1 MEYLLIVLGFAVL
14 IAGGDFL
21 VRGASGLALKAN
33 ISPLI
38 VGLTVVSIGTSAPEL
53 LVSIQA
59 SFAGNADIAIG
70 NVVGSNIANLGLVL
84 GITAIIFPLTIDRMI
99 IRQDW
104 PMMMTAAMLFF
115 IFSLDNKISFTEG
128 LILVSILVFFT
139 VYLLF
144 RSKWFDTDEPEVEM
158 DGLEK
163 EAGKSYL
170 SLIGFVLIGCVGLYF
185 GSDWFVEGAVIIA
198 QSFGVSE
205 HVIGVTLVA
214 FGTSVPELAASGI
227 AAFKKQSD
235 ISIGNLIGSNIFNIL
250 GVIGVTSMLSPL
262 AVSDAVIGFDMFWM
276 LGIAALLFPIMFFG
290 SRISR
295 WNGVILL
302 SIYVGYIV
310 SLLLTQQ

>member
-1 MEYLLIVLGFAVL
+1 MLLLGFAVL
-14 IAGGDFL
+14 MAGGEFL
-21 VRGASGLALKAN
+21 VRGASGLALKAK

-59 SFAGNADIAIG
+59 AFTGNADIAIG
-70 NVVGSNIANLGLVL
+70 NVIGSNIANLGLVL
-84 GITAIIFPLTIDRMI
+84 GITALIFPLRIDRLI

-104 PMMMTAAMLFF
+104 PMMMAGSLLFF
-115 IFSLDNKISFTEG
+115 IFCLDNTISFTEG
-128 LILVSILVFFT
+128 IILFSILVFFT
-139 VYLLF
+139 IYLLF
-144 RSKWFDTDEPEVEM
+144 RSKWFDTEAPVVEI
-158 DGLEK
+158 DDLEK
-163 EAGKSYL
+163 EAGKSFS
-170 SLIGFVLIGCVGLYF
+170 SLIILVIIGCIGLYF
-185 GSDWFVEGAVIIA
+185 GSEWFVEGAVKIA

-205 HVIGVTLVA
+205 HIIGVTLVA

-227 AAFKKQSD
+227 AAFRKQSD

-250 GVIGVTSMLSPL
+250 GVIGVTSMLTPL
-262 AVSDAVIGFDMFWM
+262 NVSDAVIGFDMFWM

-295 WNGVILL
+295 WNGFILL

-310 SLLLTQQ
+310 TLLLTQA